1 MCVAVA
7 CTLRHGWMNM
17 RVLGCSGAPR
27 ARADRP
33 LGNAP
38 RQRSLG
44 VLGRW
49 PLPSS
54 HHRPSKKGPA
64 SEPYRARPAT
74 QSFANLLSVPSWATV
89 DRGYARA
96 NDNALSSRSGADPC
110 RSFGC
115 SSLVRCGALRH
126 PGPYS
131 PNRAP
136 VPSEDVR
143 ALPGALP
150 TSAGRGFGLFGGED
164 QGHLRGAL
172 ALFAAHSDVRAAV
185 RAGPELAALLRH
197 GPLGAAVGAGDAL
210 LPREPR
216 QAVQLFRKPSLPSH
230 AISLSYPDK
239 WTLPVASIHPSA
251 WKGGARNF
259 APRGSF
265 KGRAE
270 HLLAASWGAGRSDP
284 ATEAGEERGEV

>member
-1 MCVAVA
+1 MRPPLFTRVRGRIVLRSTDAGSRIADRPGAYTSPERRRMCVAVA

-54 HHRPSKKGPA
+54 HHRPSEKGPA

-115 SSLVRCGALRH
+115 SSPRAVWSAPAPWPLFTEPRSRTFGGRQGASGR
-126 PGPYS
+126 S
-131 PNRAP
+131 PNECRPRASASSGERTRAISEALSHSSQRIATSAPPRPGGSRARRPPSARAP
-136 VPSEDVR
+136 RSR
-143 ALPGALP
+143 
-150 TSAGRGFGLFGGED
+150 SRGR
-164 QGHLRGAL
+164 
-172 ALFAAHSDVRAAV
+172 
-185 RAGPELAALLRH
+185 
-197 GPLGAAVGAGDAL
+197 
-210 LPREPR
+210 
-216 QAVQLFRKPSLPSH
+216 
-230 AISLSYPDK
+230 
-239 WTLPVASIHPSA
+239 
-251 WKGGARNF
+251 
-259 APRGSF
+259 
-265 KGRAE
+265 
-270 HLLAASWGAGRSDP
+270 
-284 ATEAGEERGEV
+284 

>member
-1 MCVAVA
+1 MRPPLFTRVRGRIVLRSTDAGSRIADRPGAYTSPERRRMCVAVA

-54 HHRPSKKGPA
+54 HHRPSEKGPA

-150 TSAGRGFGLFGGED
+150 TSAGRGLRP
-164 QGHLRGAL
+164 LRG
-172 ALFAAHSDVRAAV
+172 R
-185 RAGPELAALLRH
+185 GPGPSQRRSRTLR
-197 GPLGAAVGAGDAL
+197 
-210 LPREPR
+210 
-216 QAVQLFRKPSLPSH
+216 
-230 AISLSYPDK
+230 
-239 WTLPVASIHPSA
+239 SA
-251 WKGGARNF
+251 
-259 APRGSF
+259 
-265 KGRAE
+265 
-270 HLLAASWGAGRSDP
+270 
-284 ATEAGEERGEV
+284 